1 MAHRFNPNNL
11 GHLDNP
17 LRRLLQPPKG
27 ALRRLGVKRGD
38 TVIDIGAGSGY
49 FALPASEMVGGE
61 GRVFAVDIQSAA
73 VALIERKRAA
83 SGMDNLHAILSTEAS
98 LGLPDGVGSL
108 ALMYTVLHEVEDKA
122 KMLSDI
128 HRALRPG
135 GRIAIVEFTK
145 GAAFGPPS
153 SERIGEGEIIA
164 LLGEAGFSKAAAQ
177 RWSAAH
183 YLATAVKLG

>member
-1 MAHRFNPNNL
+1 M
-11 GHLDNP
+11 
-17 LRRLLQPPKG
+17 PPKG
-27 ALRRLGVKRGD
+27 ALRRLGVERGD
-38 TVIDIGAGSGY
+38 RVIDVGAGSGY
-49 FALPASEMVGGE
+49 FALPASEMVGEEGE
-61 GRVFAVDIQSAA
+61 VFAVDIQSAA

-83 SGMDNLHAILSTEAS
+83 SGRDNLHAILSTEEG
-98 LGLPDGVGSL
+98 LGLSDGVGSL

-122 KMLSDI
+122 RMLRDL
-128 HRALRPG
+128 HRALKPG
-135 GRIAIVEFTK
+135 GRIAIIEFLK

-164 LLGEAGFSKAAAQ
+164 LLGEAGFSKPSVR